1 MPQKTTPN
9 SRKKTSQPELLPA
22 ANGNGGPTS
31 KSQLSSLIKSARD
44 IMRKDAGLN
53 GDLDRLPQLSWILF
67 LKCFDDLEQR
77 REAEAI
83 MAGETYKVVVPK
95 NFRWRDWA
103 ADPDKGR
110 TGPDFL
116 DFVNNEL
123 LPKLR
128 SLTGTD
134 ERQGIAAVF
143 GETYNR
149 MLSGYLLRD
158 VVNLINGLNFNSR
171 DDIFTLGH
179 LYESMLKEMRD
190 AAGDSGEFYTPRP
203 VVRLIVDRVA
213 PQLGEKV
220 LDPACGTGGFLVEAY
235 DYLKQQQKTAADH
248 KTLQTRT
255 LYGVE
260 KKPLPFLLGT
270 MNLLL
275 HGIETPNISRDNA
288 LRKPLNEIGEKDR
301 FNVIV
306 TNPPF
311 GGEEEAGIQ
320 LNFPESTRA
329 SETAL
334 LFMQFI
340 MRSLKPG
347 GRCGVVVPNGTLF
360 GDGVSAR
367 IKEQLLRNFNLHT
380 IVRLPNGVFAPY
392 TSIPTNLLFF
402 DRPMDAGR
410 GDSRIALTEDV
421 WFYEHVLPE
430 GMKNYT
436 KTRPMTFE
444 EFAPLRAWWDAPQ
457 REQNERAWKVRAA
470 DLMQYDVNG
479 NLLSVNLDVKNPSR
493 AADLEHLP
501 PAELAESIAAK
512 ERQIAGLMDEIKN
525 LLKDTP

>member
-1 MPQKTTPN
+1 MTQSTRP
-9 SRKKTSQPELLPA
+9 
-22 ANGNGGPTS
+22 
-31 KSQLSSLIKSARD
+31 QLSSLIKSSRD

-67 LKCFDDLEQR
+67 LKCYDDLEMR
-77 REAEAI
+77 REQDAI
-83 MAGETYKVVVPK
+83 VARKAYKPVISAPL
-95 NFRWRDWA
+95 RWRDWA
-103 ADPDKGR
+103 SDENKGL
-110 TGPDFL
+110 TGEEL
-116 DFVNNEL
+116 LKFVNNEL
-123 LPKLR
+123 LPGLR
-128 SLTGTD
+128 SLTGSD
-134 ERQGIAAVF
+134 ERLKIAELF
-143 GETYNR
+143 KETYNR

-158 VVNLINGLNFNSR
+158 VANLMNGIHFQSR
-171 DDIFTLGH
+171 DEIFTLSH

-203 VVRLIVDRVA
+203 VVKLIVDRVR
-213 PQLGEKV
+213 PKLGERI

-235 DYLKQQQKTAADH
+235 ETLKAQAKSAQDEV
-248 KTLQTRT
+248 TLQTRS
-255 LYGVE
+255 LFGVE

-275 HGIETPNISRDNA
+275 HGVETPNISRDNA

-301 FNVIV
+301 YEVIV

-347 GRCGVVVPNGTLF
+347 GHCGVVVPNGTLF

-402 DRPMDAGR
+402 DRPGT
-410 GDSRIALTEDV
+410 GGSRSAPTDEI
-421 WFYEHVLPE
+421 WFYEHSLPE
-430 GMKNYT
+430 GVKNYT

-444 EFAPLRAWWDAPQ
+444 EFAPLLEWWEQRDDPAFDAQ
-457 REQNERAWKVRAA
+457 GRAWKVRAA
-470 DLMQYDVNG
+470 DLMQYDANG

-501 PAELAESIAAK
+501 PAKLAESIAAK
-512 ERQIAGLMDEIKN
+512 ERAIAGLMDEIKN
-525 LLKDTP
+525 LLENYRP

>member
-1 MPQKTTPN
+1 MPKSKHP
-9 SRKKTSQPELLPA
+9 PA
-22 ANGNGGPTS
+22 PQSTRP
-31 KSQLSSLIKSARD
+31 QLSSLIKSSRD

-67 LKCFDDLEQR
+67 LKCYDDLELR
-77 REAEAI
+77 REQDAI
-83 MAGETYKVVVPK
+83 VARKAYKQVISAPL
-95 NFRWRDWA
+95 RWRDWA
-103 ADPDKGR
+103 SDENKGL
-110 TGPDFL
+110 TGEEL
-116 DFVNNEL
+116 LKFVNNEL
-123 LPKLR
+123 LPGLR
-128 SLTGTD
+128 SLTGSD
-134 ERQGIAAVF
+134 ERLKIAELF
-143 GETYNR
+143 KETYNR

-158 VVNLINGLNFNSR
+158 VANLMNGIHFQSR
-171 DDIFTLGH
+171 DEIFTLSH

-203 VVRLIVDRVA
+203 VVKLIVDRVR
-213 PQLGEKV
+213 PKLGERI

-235 DYLKQQQKTAADH
+235 ETLKAQAKSAEDEG
-248 KTLQTRT
+248 TLQSHS
-255 LYGVE
+255 LFGVE

-275 HGIETPNISRDNA
+275 HGVETPNISRDNA

-301 FNVIV
+301 YEVIV

-347 GRCGVVVPNGTLF
+347 GRCGMVVPNGTLF

-402 DRPMDAGR
+402 DRTAP
-410 GDSRIALTEDV
+410 TEEV
-421 WFYEHVLPE
+421 WFYEHILPA
-430 GMKNYT
+430 GVKNYT
-436 KTRPMTFE
+436 KTRPLAFE
-444 EFAPLRAWWDAPQ
+444 EFAPLVAWWDK
-457 REQNERAWKVRAA
+457 REENERAWKVSAA
-470 DLMQYDVNG
+470 DLMQYDANG

-512 ERQIAGLMDEIKN
+512 ERAIAGLMDEIKS
-525 LLKDTP
+525 LLAKGS

>member
-1 MPQKTTPN
+1 
-9 SRKKTSQPELLPA
+9 
-22 ANGNGGPTS
+22 
-31 KSQLSSLIKSARD
+31 
-44 IMRKDAGLN
+44 MRKDAGLN

-67 LKCFDDLEQR
+67 LKCYDDLELR
-77 REAEAI
+77 REQDAI
-83 MAGETYKVVVPK
+83 VARKAYKPVISAPL
-95 NFRWRDWA
+95 RWRDWA
-103 ADPDKGR
+103 SDENKGL
-110 TGPDFL
+110 TGEEL
-116 DFVNNEL
+116 LKFVNNDL
-123 LPKLR
+123 LPGLR
-128 SLTGTD
+128 NLTGSD
-134 ERQGIAAVF
+134 ERLKIAELF
-143 GETYNR
+143 KETYNR

-158 VVNLINGLNFNSR
+158 VANLMNGVHFQSR
-171 DDIFTLGH
+171 DEIFTLSH

-203 VVRLIVDRVA
+203 VVKLIVDRVR
-213 PQLGEKV
+213 PKLGERI

-235 DYLKQQQKTAADH
+235 ETLKAQAKSAEDEG
-248 KTLQTRT
+248 TLQTRS
-255 LYGVE
+255 LFGVE

-275 HGIETPNISRDNA
+275 HGVETPNISRDNA

-301 FNVIV
+301 YEVIV

-402 DRPMDAGR
+402 DRTAP
-410 GDSRIALTEDV
+410 TEEI
-421 WFYEHVLPE
+421 WFYEHTLPE
-430 GMKNYT
+430 GVKNYT
-436 KTRPMTFE
+436 KTRPMKFD
-444 EFAPLRAWWDAPQ
+444 EFAPLVEWWDI
-457 REQNERAWKVRAA
+457 REENEHAWKVRAV
-470 DLMQYDVNG
+470 DLMQYDAKG
-479 NLLSVNLDVKNPSR
+479 NLLSVNLDAKNPR
-493 AADLEHLP
+493 RLADLEHLP

-512 ERQIAGLMDEIKN
+512 ERAIAGLMDEIKR
-525 LLKDTP
+525 LLVEGN

>member
-1 MPQKTTPN
+1 MSTKMMMSP
-9 SRKKTSQPELLPA
+9 
-22 ANGNGGPTS
+22 S
-31 KSQLSSLIKSARD
+31 KSTRPQLSSLIKSSRD

-67 LKCFDDLEQR
+67 LKCYDDLEMR
-77 REAEAI
+77 REQDAI
-83 MAGETYKVVVPK
+83 VARKPYKPVISAPL
-95 NFRWRDWA
+95 RWRDWA
-103 ADPDKGR
+103 SDENKGL
-110 TGPDFL
+110 TGEEL
-116 DFVNNEL
+116 LKFVNNEL
-123 LPKLR
+123 LPGLR
-128 SLTGTD
+128 NLTGSD
-134 ERQGIAAVF
+134 ERLKIAELF
-143 GETYNR
+143 KETYNR

-158 VVNLINGLNFNSR
+158 VANLMNGIHFQSR
-171 DDIFTLGH
+171 DEIFTLSH

-203 VVRLIVDRVA
+203 VVKLVVDRVK
-213 PQLGEKV
+213 PKLGERI
-220 LDPACGTGGFLVEAY
+220 LDPACGTGGFLVESY
-235 DYLKQQQKTAADH
+235 EVLKA
-248 KTLQTRT
+248 QTRSAEDEGA
-255 LYGVE
+255 LQSRSLFGIE
-260 KKPLPFLLGT
+260 KKPLPYLLGT

-301 FNVIV
+301 YEVIV

-347 GRCGVVVPNGTLF
+347 GHCGMVVPNGTLF

-367 IKEQLLRNFNLHT
+367 IKEQLLHNFNLHT

-402 DRPMDAGR
+402 DRTGP
-410 GDSRIALTEDV
+410 TEDI
-421 WFYEHVLPE
+421 WFYEHILPE
-430 GMKNYT
+430 GVKNYT
-436 KTRPMTFE
+436 KTRPLAFE
-444 EFAPLRAWWDAPQ
+444 EFAPLVEWWDK
-457 REQNERAWKVRAA
+457 RTENERAWKMPAA
-470 DLMQYDVNG
+470 DLIKYDAGG

-493 AADLEHLP
+493 VADLEHLP
-501 PAELAESIAAK
+501 PSELAESIAAK
-512 ERQIAGLMDEIKN
+512 EKQIAGLMDEIKR
-525 LLKDTP
+525 LLVEGV

>member
-1 MPQKTTPN
+1 
-9 SRKKTSQPELLPA
+9 
-22 ANGNGGPTS
+22 
-31 KSQLSSLIKSARD
+31 
-44 IMRKDAGLN
+44 MRKDAGLN

-67 LKCFDDLEQR
+67 LKCYDDLELR
-77 REAEAI
+77 REEDAI
-83 MAGETYKVVVPK
+83 VARKAYKPVIPSPL
-95 NFRWRDWA
+95 RWRDWA
-103 ADPDKGR
+103 SDENKGT
-110 TGPDFL
+110 TGEAL
-116 DFVNNEL
+116 LKFVNNEL
-123 LPKLR
+123 LPGLR
-128 SLTGTD
+128 ELTGSD
-134 ERQGIAAVF
+134 EKLKIAELF
-143 GETYNR
+143 KETYNR

-158 VVNLINGLNFNSR
+158 VANLMNGIHFASK
-171 DDIFTLGH
+171 DEIFTLSH

-203 VVRLIVDRVA
+203 VVKLIVDRVK
-213 PQLGEKV
+213 PKLGNRI

-235 DYLKQQQKTAADH
+235 EALKAQAQSAEDEV
-248 KTLQTRT
+248 TLQTRS
-255 LYGVE
+255 LFGVE

-275 HGIETPNISRDNA
+275 HGLENPNISRDNA

-301 FNVIV
+301 YEVIV

-402 DRPMDAGR
+402 DRPGGR
-410 GDSRIALTEDV
+410 GDACVAPTENV
-421 WFYEHVLPE
+421 WFYEHTLPE
-430 GMKNYT
+430 GVKNYT

-444 EFAPLRAWWDAPQ
+444 EFGPLLEWWDNRDDPSAAAQ
-457 REQNERAWKVRAA
+457 GRAWKVPAA
-470 DLMQYDVNG
+470 SLMQYDANG

-512 ERQIAGLMDEIKN
+512 ERQIAGLMDEIKR
-525 LLKDTP
+525 LLAEGS

>member
-1 MPQKTTPN
+1 MAKTNNQAGQNTRP
-9 SRKKTSQPELLPA
+9 
-22 ANGNGGPTS
+22 
-31 KSQLSSLIKSARD
+31 QLSSLIKSSRD

-67 LKCFDDLEQR
+67 LKCYDDLELR
-77 REAEAI
+77 REQDAI
-83 MAGETYKVVVPK
+83 VARKPYKPVISAPL
-95 NFRWRDWA
+95 RWRDWA
-103 ADPDKGR
+103 SDENKGL
-110 TGPDFL
+110 TGEEL
-116 DFVNNEL
+116 LKFVNDRL
-123 LPKLR
+123 LPGLR
-128 SLTGTD
+128 GLAGSD
-134 ERQGIAAVF
+134 ERLKIAELF
-143 GETYNR
+143 KETYNR

-158 VVNLINGLNFNSR
+158 VANLMNGIHFQSR
-171 DDIFTLGH
+171 DEIFTLSH

-203 VVRLIVDRVA
+203 VVKLIVDRVK
-213 PQLGEKV
+213 PKLGERV

-235 DYLKQQQKTAADH
+235 EVLKAQAQSAEDEG
-248 KTLQTRT
+248 TLQTRS
-255 LYGVE
+255 LFGIE
-260 KKPLPFLLGT
+260 KKPLPYLLGT

-275 HGIETPNISRDNA
+275 HGLENPNISRDNS
-288 LRKPLNEIGEKDR
+288 LRKPLNEIGDKER
-301 FNVIV
+301 YEVIV

-320 LNFPESTRA
+320 LNFPEATRA

-380 IVRLPNGVFAPY
+380 IVRLPNGVFSPY

-402 DRPMDAGR
+402 DRPFT
-410 GDSRIALTEDV
+410 GDSRIAPTQDV
-421 WFYEHVLPE
+421 WFYEHSLPE
-430 GMKNYT
+430 GAKNYT

-444 EFAPLRAWWDAPQ
+444 EFAPLIAWWDAPR
-457 REQNERAWKVRAA
+457 REENERAWKVPAA
-470 DLMQYDVNG
+470 DLMKYDANG

-501 PAELAESIAAK
+501 PAELAESILAK
-512 ERQIAGLMDEIKN
+512 ERQIAGLMDEIKRM
-525 LLKDTP
+525 LSEK